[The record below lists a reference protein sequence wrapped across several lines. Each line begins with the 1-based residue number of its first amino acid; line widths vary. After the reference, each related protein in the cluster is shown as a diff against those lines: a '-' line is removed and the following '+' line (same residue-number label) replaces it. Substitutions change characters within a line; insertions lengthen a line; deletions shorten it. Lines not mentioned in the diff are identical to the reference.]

1 MTDVQSKKYI
11 SLLLVSYLVATVGC
25 NHKMSSS
32 TAEVLFQSSDLTAE
46 NLFSVNIEGPA
57 FDKDGNLFV
66 VNYMKDGTIG
76 KVNKDG
82 SCELYVTLPEGSIAN
97 AIKFNRQGDML
108 LADFPKHNVL
118 KVDKQ
123 TKNISVFCHND
134 SFNQPNDLCINSKDQ
149 LFASDPNWKQGTGQL
164 WRIDPDGRPV
174 LLEGQMGTINGIELN
189 PDETILYV
197 NETGA
202 GGRKVWKYAVDPA
215 GNVSGK
221 TLFATFNDFGFD
233 GMKCDRQGNLYICRY
248 GKGVIAVL
256 SPDGKLIREVQL
268 KGKSC
273 SNLVFGGKEG
283 RSVYV
288 TLQDRKGME
297 TFRNDIPGKGY

>member
-1 MTDVQSKKYI
+1 MTANQSKKTFFFLFLI
-11 SLLLVSYLVATVGC
+11 LLITVSC

-32 TAEVLFQSSDLTAE
+32 LKEVLFRSGDFTAE
-46 NLFSVNIEGPA
+46 NIFSNNIEGPA
-57 FDKDGNLFV
+57 FDSKGNLFV
-66 VNYMKDGTIG
+66 VNYGKDGTIG
-76 KVNKDG
+76 KVNMDG

-97 AIKFNRQGDML
+97 SIKFNSQGDML

-123 TKNISVFCHND
+123 TKQVTVFCHND
-134 SFNQPNDLCINSKDQ
+134 TFNQPNDLCINRKNQ

-164 WRIDPDGRPV
+164 WRIDPDGKSI
-174 LLEGQMGTINGIELN
+174 LLEGNMGTINGIELS

-202 GGRKVWKYAVDPA
+202 GGRKVWKYAVDNA
-215 GNVSGK
+215 GNVSNK
-221 TLFATFNDFGFD
+221 KLFASFDDFGFD
-233 GMKCDRQGNLYICRY
+233 GMKCDKQGNLYICRY
-248 GKGVIAVL
+248 GKGTIAIL
-256 SPDGKLIREVQL
+256 SPEGKLTREVQL

-273 SNLVFGGKEG
+273 SNLVFGGKDG
-283 RSVYV
+283 RSVYI

-297 TFRNDIPGKGY
+297 TFRNDIPGKNY

>member
-1 MTDVQSKKYI
+1 MTTGHSKKHLSFFFSFVIITI
-11 SLLLVSYLVATVGC
+11 SC
-25 NHKMSSS
+25 HHKISSQAS
-32 TAEVLFQSSDLTAE
+32 EVLFQSTDFTAE
-46 NLFSVNIEGPA
+46 NLFSANIEGPA
-57 FDKDGNLFV
+57 FDSKGNLFV
-66 VNYMKDGTIG
+66 VNYGKDGTIG
-76 KVNKDG
+76 KVNSDG

-97 AIKFNRQGDML
+97 AIKFNRNGDML

-123 TKNISVFCHND
+123 TKQVTVFCHND
-134 SFNQPNDLCINSKDQ
+134 SFSQPNDLCINRQDQ
-149 LFASDPNWKQGTGQL
+149 LFASDPNWKKGTGQL
-164 WRIDPDGRPV
+164 WRIDPDGKSI
-174 LLEGQMGTINGIELN
+174 LLEGNMGTVNGIELS

-202 GGRKVWKYAVDPA
+202 GGRKIWKYAVDPA
-215 GNVSGK
+215 GNISNK
-221 TLFATFNDFGFD
+221 TRFADFNDFGFD

-256 SPDGKLIREVQL
+256 SPQGKLIREVPL

-283 RSVYV
+283 RSVYI

-297 TFRNDIPGKGY
+297 TFRNDIPGKSY

>member
-1 MTDVQSKKYI
+1 MITIQQSKKYFSFLFSFLIITI
-11 SLLLVSYLVATVGC
+11 SC
-25 NHKMSSS
+25 NHKLASSK
-32 TAEVLFQSSDLTAE
+32 EVLFQATDFTAE
-46 NLFSVNIEGPA
+46 NLFSKNIEGPA
-57 FDKDGNLFV
+57 FDSNGNLFV
-66 VNYMKDGTIG
+66 VNYGNDGTIG
-76 KVNKDG
+76 KVNMDG
-82 SCELYVTLPEGSIAN
+82 TCELYVTLPDGSIAN
-97 AIKFNRQGDML
+97 AIKFNRNGDML
-108 LADFPKHNVL
+108 LADFPKHNIL

-123 TKNISVFCHND
+123 TKAISVFCHND
-134 SFNQPNDLCINSKDQ
+134 SFNQPNDICINSKDQ

-164 WRIDPDGRPV
+164 WRIDPDGKSV
-174 LLEGQMGTINGIELN
+174 LLEGNMGTINGIDLN

-202 GGRKVWKYAVDPA
+202 GGRKVWKYNVDNA
-215 GNVSGK
+215 GEVSNK

-233 GMKCDRQGNLYICRY
+233 GMKCDKKGNLYICRY

-283 RSVYV
+283 RSVYI